1 MKEKT
6 ATQIEFDEMVKE
18 LYQILKPLG
27 FKKKALHF
35 YRVVEQSLQM
45 ISIQKGAYG
54 RPISF
59 YPDDNTQRIGNIKGD
74 GDIWYEFS
82 GTIVDIFKR
91 KQKFKEN
98 REVFLSDIQQ
108 IVLPYLSN

>member
-54 RPISF
+54 SADEIYF
-59 YPDDNTQRIGNIKGD
+59 TANIKKAPYK
-74 GDIWYEFS
+74 DIWYEFS

-98 REVFLSDIQQ
+98 REAFLSDIQQ

>member
-1 MKEKT
+1 MAALMKSISQ
-6 ATQIEFDEMVKE
+6 QISK
-18 LYQILKPLG
+18 KPLI
-27 FKKKALHF
+27 K
-35 YRVVEQSLQM
+35 E
-45 ISIQKGAYG
+45 
-54 RPISF
+54 PISF
-59 YPDDNTQRIGNIKGD
+59 YPDDNTQRIGDIKGN

-98 REVFLSDIQQ
+98 REAFLNNIQQ